1 MINNLGFKRSKY
13 ILEIIKWT
21 ISIFLFI
28 SIIIYDYLYQNI
40 EFPIRI
46 IVICPI
52 LILIVFIILSTNTG
66 KKIFLF
72 IREARIETR
81 KVIWPTY
88 KETLQVT
95 LIIIIITLIISI
107 IIWGLDSILIYLI
120 SFLTNMRL

>member
-1 MINNLGFKRSKY
+1 MINNLGFKRNKY
-13 ILEIIKWT
+13 ILETIKWT

-28 SIIIYDYLYQNI
+28 SIIIYVYLYQNI
-40 EFPIRI
+40 EYPIRI

-52 LILIVFIILSTNTG
+52 LILIVFIILSTDKG

-95 LIIIIITLIISI
+95 LIVIIITLIISI
-107 IIWGLDSILIYLI
+107 IIWGLDSILINLI